1 MDTPT
6 IALSDGLPDGWVTG
20 QRPRP
25 PSGECSGKGNSG
37 RRRPHRIHHRGPC
50 AAIAGVEVTALLGA
64 VNVVATYFGF
74 RWIDKIGRR
83 PLALGGYAGMT
94 ASILLAA
101 LGVAFMT
108 PVPKTVVALVAS
120 PSLSPPSRSVSA
132 VRAS

>member
-1 MDTPT
+1 
-6 IALSDGLPDGWVTG
+6 
-20 QRPRP
+20 
-25 PSGECSGKGNSG
+25 
-37 RRRPHRIHHRGPC
+37 
-50 AAIAGVEVTALLGA
+50 
-64 VNVVATYFGF
+64 VVATYFGF